1 MPRLPDR
8 APLPGRRS
16 SGVAGRRLAAPR
28 AHTHTHSRTLAHERA
43 RPPDRRAR
51 ARARAT
57 SGRSLTRAGSKARR
71 LRACPGPH
79 EPRAART
86 GEGEREERG
95 GFRRPDPAPTRRARA
110 GGRGIQAA
118 VRCAGWAVRPRGRP
132 LSGAEG
138 KVRRERAPPGGSAR
152 RRACCSA
159 LSPPSG
165 ICRCCFAACFFFLPV
180 VLK

>member
-43 RPPDRRAR
+43 RSPDRRAR

-57 SGRSLTRAGSKARR
+57 SGRSLTRAGSEARR

-118 VRCAGWAVRPRGRP
+118 VRCAGWAVRPGAVRSPVPRGRCGGRGLRLEALP
-132 LSGAEG
+132 AVEP
-138 KVRRERAPPGGSAR
+138 VAAPCPPRAASVDV
-152 RRACCSA
+152 A
-159 LSPPSG
+159 LLLAS
-165 ICRCCFAACFFFLPV
+165 FFFPSC
-180 VLK
+180 